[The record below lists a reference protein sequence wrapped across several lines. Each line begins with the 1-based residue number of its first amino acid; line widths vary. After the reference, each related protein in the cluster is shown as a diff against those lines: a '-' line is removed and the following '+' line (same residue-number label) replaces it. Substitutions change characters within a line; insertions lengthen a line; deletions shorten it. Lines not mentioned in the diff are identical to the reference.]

1 MTTLGNHV
9 AGLSTR
15 DNNAVNELAVWSD
28 VDELKLNPGCFHRET
43 SSGPLIE
50 MDLRLLESSLF
61 CREMVGESKF

>member
-50 MDLRLLESSLF
+50 MDFAFVGIFSLLP
-61 CREMVGESKF
+61 RDGW